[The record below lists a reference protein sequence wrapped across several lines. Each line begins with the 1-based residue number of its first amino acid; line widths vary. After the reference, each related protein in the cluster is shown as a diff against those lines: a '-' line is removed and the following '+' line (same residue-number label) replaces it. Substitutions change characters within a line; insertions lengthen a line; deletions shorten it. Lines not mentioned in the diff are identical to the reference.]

1 MLFLLSITLLLLF
14 SIYLYLED
22 VFSYPSTSSEREV
35 LEAYQDAK
43 QGTEQNVEQ
52 STEQNIIQNNAVESR
67 SLNGFERVDYAT
79 DSTQSLGD
87 ALFEKELKHSKDQI
101 AVASDEVEVS
111 VSDRSGLEQKTTGNR
126 SMMPVNLNPDDEL
139 SNPTSSQQRVKM
151 IQGEKLPLKNTIKE
165 PILEKEQKSQP
176 KKALASDSN
185 IFTTRAESS
194 DCGHTVYYAY
204 ESSPTSDE
212 LFIISQLRYGD
223 QVLSDE
229 MFAYQ
234 QGGVQYLPIQLLAE
248 LLLLPVQLDSESLSL
263 SGWYLSP
270 ERKIE
275 LSNGLLSYWNN
286 KGECGLPDGEVFF
299 DDWDLYLDREL
310 IEHMFGLNIRFDA
323 SRQRFTIQT
332 STDIPLS
339 QLLAR
344 EQKFKAFE
352 AEQKKRAS
360 QQIMVIESLDANI
373 GDLAGHIDLGVVS
386 QQLGEVKKTS
396 DEGFIQGRSDLG
408 GHNGYLGYSWS
419 DSGKYINGYI
429 EKFLNDQWV
438 KHYRVGSVDSHSLP
452 LVSESSSGLGVII
465 TAGDGFTDDFRH
477 IVIEGEIE
485 PDWDVELYRN
495 NSLIA
500 IQRVGADAR
509 YRFTEVPYYIG
520 TNQYQLRFFGP
531 SGESR
536 SESFSKVLDQSVLE
550 QGSVGISAG
559 AMVRDQDHLK
569 QYYLHTNWAVTEN
582 ITTGLSLINQERADG
597 DWQFLPKLSMNLLGG
612 ENLFQL
618 NLAHSG
624 DGYALGAAL
633 QGSSDNFD
641 WNADWQSFD
650 NFNSW
655 ESAQTELIQEANLS
669 LNTNI
674 EDSSL
679 SLALSANWKEYMQL
693 DDSLQVSA
701 QLAGQFN
708 RLSYSNNIRWQSSGS
723 QEIVNDRIAISG
735 KLFNWYLR
743 SYLDIDILPE
753 LGLNQWVVNGNTVL
767 SDDFN
772 YQVELSYRA
781 QEQNAHSI
789 RNSISYLFDKSSL
802 RLVLENFSD
811 GDWFAQLKWSSSF
824 LWQPSSGLLLRDS
837 ASYLNTGAV
846 IIKAFQDDNA
856 NGELDEGE
864 LPIKGLSFSGH
875 SRGGEKT
882 GKNGE
887 LLITHLQTTQAQKL
901 KLNEA
906 SLPDPFLIPLANV
919 ISVKP
924 HAGHIEKVP
933 FPILYTAEMEGQLF
947 TTAGSVAKGVPIK
960 LQSHTAENEYEVRVE
975 FDGVFIFERILPGRY
990 KLIVGDKFHDNV
1002 DLKPGQYLDLGV
1014 IALSGEGSV
1023 IH

>member
-14 SIYLYLED
+14 FIYLYLEE
-22 VFSYPSTSSEREV
+22 VSPYPTTSIEREE
-35 LEAYQDAK
+35 LEANQYTKGDTK
-43 QGTEQNVEQ
+43 QGTD
-52 STEQNIIQNNAVESR
+52 QNILQNNKAKGR
-67 SLNGFERVDYAT
+67 SLKGFERVADAT
-79 DSTQSLGD
+79 DSTQSLSD
-87 ALFEKELKHSKDQI
+87 ALFEKEFKYSKEQVV
-101 AVASDEVEVS
+101 VASDEVEVF
-111 VSDRSGLEQKTTGNR
+111 VSERRRLEQKTTGNR
-126 SMMPVNLNPDDEL
+126 SMRPVNLNPNAEL
-139 SNPTSSQQRVKM
+139 SSPSSSQQQVKM
-151 IQGEKLPLKNTIKE
+151 IQGEKIPLQATIKE
-165 PILEKEQKSQP
+165 PILVKEQRLLP
-176 KKALASDSN
+176 KKKLASDTN
-185 IFTTRAESS
+185 IFTTRVNSS
-194 DCGHTVYYAY
+194 ECGHTVYYAY

-212 LFIISQLRYGD
+212 LFIISQLKYGD

-263 SGWYLSP
+263 SGWFISP

-286 KGECGLPDGEVFF
+286 KGACGFPDGEVFF
-299 DDWDLYLDREL
+299 DDWDLYLDKGL

-323 SRQRFTIQT
+323 SRQRFTIQA
-332 STDIPLS
+332 SNDIPLS

-352 AEQKKRAS
+352 AEQKKLAS
-360 QQIMVIESLDANI
+360 QQIMVVESLNANI
-373 GDLAGHIDLGVVS
+373 GDLAGHIDLGIVS
-386 QQLGEVKKTS
+386 QQLGDVKRTS

-408 GHNGYLGYSWS
+408 GHNAYLGYSWS

-429 EKFLNDQWV
+429 EKFLSDQWV

-465 TAGDGFTDDFRH
+465 TAGDGYTNDFRH

-500 IQRVGADAR
+500 IQRVGVDAR

-550 QGSVGISAG
+550 QGSVGVSAG

-582 ITTGLSLINQERADG
+582 ITAGLSLINQERADG

-641 WNADWQSFD
+641 WNADWQFFD

-655 ESAQTELIQEANLS
+655 ESAQTELVQEANLS

-679 SLALSANWKEYMQL
+679 SLALSANWKEYMQI
-693 DDSLQVSA
+693 DDFIQINA

-708 RLSYSNNIRWQSSGS
+708 RLSYSNNIRWQSNGS
-723 QEIVNDRIAISG
+723 QELVNDRIAISG
-735 KLFNWYLR
+735 KLFSWYLR

-753 LGLNQWVVNGNTVL
+753 LELNQWVVNANTAL
-767 SDDFN
+767 SDDVN
-772 YQVELSYRA
+772 YQVEMSYQA

-789 RNSISYLFDKSSL
+789 RNSISYLFDQSSL

-824 LWQPSSGLLLRDS
+824 LWQPSSGLLLQDS
-837 ASYLNTGAV
+837 ASYLNTGAI

-856 NGELDEGE
+856 NGELDDGE
-864 LPIKGLSFSGH
+864 LPVRGLSFSGH

-882 GKNGE
+882 DNNGE
-887 LLITHLQTTQAQKL
+887 LLITHLQTTQAQRL

-906 SLPDPFLIPLANV
+906 SLPDPFLIPLASV

-924 HAGHIEKVP
+924 HPGHIEKVP

-947 TTAGSVAKGVPIK
+947 TTSGSVAKGVPIK
-960 LQSHTAENEYEVRVE
+960 LQSHTAENEYAVRVE

-1002 DLKPGQYLDLGV
+1002 DLKPGEYLDLGV
-1014 IALSGEGSV
+1014 IALTGEGNV

>member
-1 MLFLLSITLLLLF
+1 MLFLLSIILLLLF

-22 VFSYPSTSSEREV
+22 VSPYSSTGIEREV
-35 LEAYQDAK
+35 LEVYQDIKRDTK
-43 QGTEQNVEQ
+43 QG
-52 STEQNIIQNNAVESR
+52 TEQNIIQNNAAESQ
-67 SLNGFERVDYAT
+67 SLSGFERTVDVI
-79 DSTQSLGD
+79 DSTQSSE
-87 ALFEKELKHSKDQI
+87 ATQFEKEFKHSGKLID
-101 AVASDEVEVS
+101 VASGKAEVFISE
-111 VSDRSGLEQKTTGNR
+111 RRRLEQKTTGNR
-126 SMMPVNLNPDDEL
+126 SMMPVKLNPDGEL
-139 SNPTSSQQRVKM
+139 SHSTSSQQQVRM
-151 IQGEKLPLKNTIKE
+151 IQGEKIPLQATIKE
-165 PILEKEQKSQP
+165 PLLVKEQRLQP
-176 KKALASDSN
+176 KKALASDTD
-185 IFTTRAESS
+185 IFTTRVKSS
-194 DCGHTVYYAY
+194 DCGQTAFYAY

-212 LFIISQLRYGD
+212 LFIISQLKYGD

-263 SGWYLSP
+263 SGWFLSP

-275 LSNGLLSYWNN
+275 LSNGLLSYWYN
-286 KGECGLPDGEVFF
+286 KGACGFPDGEVFF
-299 DDWDLYLDREL
+299 DDWDLYLDRGL

-332 STDIPLS
+332 SNDIPLS

-360 QQIMVIESLDANI
+360 QQIMLVESLDANI

-386 QQLGEVKKTS
+386 QRLGEVNKTS

-408 GHNGYLGYSWS
+408 GHNAYLGYSWS

-429 EKFLNDQWV
+429 EKFLSDQWV

-550 QGSVGISAG
+550 QGSVGVSAG

-582 ITTGLSLINQERADG
+582 ITTGLSLINQELADG

-612 ENLFQL
+612 ENLLQF

-641 WNADWQSFD
+641 WNADWQFFE

-693 DDSLQVSA
+693 DDFLQINA

-708 RLSYSNNIRWQSSGS
+708 RLSYSNNIRWQSNGS
-723 QEIVNDRIAISG
+723 QEIVSDRIAISG

-753 LGLNQWVVNGNTVL
+753 FGLNQWVVNANTAL

-772 YQVELSYRA
+772 YQLELSYQA

-789 RNSISYLFDKSSL
+789 RNSISYLFDQSSL

-837 ASYLNTGAV
+837 ASYLNTGAI

-864 LPIKGLSFSGH
+864 LPVKGLSFSGH

-882 GKNGE
+882 DNNGE
-887 LLITHLQTTQAQKL
+887 LLITHLQTAQAQKL

-906 SLPDPFLIPLANV
+906 SLPDPFLIPLASA

-924 HAGHIEKVP
+924 HPGHIEKIP
-933 FPILYTAEMEGQLF
+933 FPILYTAEMEGQLL
-947 TTAGSVAKGVPIK
+947 TTSGAVAKGVPIK
-960 LQSHTAENEYEVRVE
+960 LQSHTAENEYAVRVE
-975 FDGVFIFERILPGRY
+975 FDGVFIFERILPGSY

-1002 DLKPGQYLDLGV
+1002 DLKPGEYLDLGT
-1014 IALSGEGSV
+1014 IALTGEGNV